1 MCVVIKAKWIHIEL
15 EITLREQRNAIV
27 FGAVGK
33 RILSDG
39 TIAYRISIGR
49 VIKTSTSL
57 TFKWIVDVM
66 AEASPANENSFFL
79 TETQSASTLKSS
91 DKKFIS
97 TLNKY

>member
-27 FGAVGK
+27 FGAVWK
-33 RILSDG
+33 RILSDW
-39 TIAYRISIGR
+39 TIANRISIGR

-66 AEASPANENSFFL
+66 AESGSANENSFFL
-79 TETQSASTLKSS
+79 TETQSASTL
-91 DKKFIS
+91 
-97 TLNKY
+97 L